1 MSIWY
6 HYKKITGLL
15 IGSIILIGF
24 ATSLS
29 SQSLSSGDGTARIIG
44 SLESPNNQYDTFL
57 PNLPGSQSSLG
68 LYVVYGP
75 QLEQRTPTIYFDRS
89 SCNTPEDFDFCFDV
103 SYVHREDYFA
113 IFQDL
118 PRTVRDIKLIGPY
131 QFSLLSSNEEL
142 ATFEQRWYYIL
153 YDWYYTRPDG
163 SRSQTF
169 TDQTS
174 CEAEANLV
182 GTNLICKE
190 FIGKY
195 LRHSHYFET
204 QEECLLEAVATTGDA
219 QAQCY
224 TTQIRNVQVLF
235 EVPHAGIDGEFG
247 PSPTRTLVGKNSAF
261 LRGTIDTKGVPTPI
275 SVEVFGVPRYVLD
288 SSGNPILNSQGFK
301 VESQVNNSAFKQ
313 PYGNVFNQ
321 ETLSLGQDP
330 NIHILGTR
338 STTNPLMTNPM
349 DPQPFT
355 LSFNPETGMNATLS
369 FSEKLKQDYIYYYRV
384 FNPTYLPDDQTK
396 NILET
401 QPIDSNTRMGITY
414 SQGWFTTGEVIME
427 NGGEVLGGVI
437 IDGSGNITLGTLEI
451 EEIDGLVPCG
461 KKDQV
466 RYYYITESLIEGE
479 TLGTRQWSQFYANQ
493 DQCMAA
499 YDAAKAAGITV
510 VGDACFENTMCT
522 YNDFIG
528 LIDRIIS
535 YLLLLIGPLA
545 AIMFAYAGFLL
556 VTSHENAEKRTK
568 ARKIFLNTAIGI
580 VIILLAW
587 VAVAQF
593 LHMLGLD
600 PDYVLLKIGS

>member
-235 EVPHAGIDGEFG
+235 EVPIGILDAEF
-247 PSPTRTLVGKNSAF
+247 PLSPKTTVVGQTSAF
-261 LRGTIDTKGVPTPI
+261 LKGSIDTKGIHIPI
-275 SVEVFGVPRYVLD
+275 WVEVFGVPDYNNIYATQNQAALD
-288 SSGNPILNSQGFK
+288 DSGLQ
-301 VESQVNNSAFKQ
+301 Q
-313 PYGNVFNQ
+313 PYGNTY
-321 ETLSLGQDP
+321 ELDTLSLAQDP
-330 NIHILGTR
+330 NIHILNTQEIQNGR
-338 STTNPLMTNPM
+338 YTNPENPEI
-349 DPQPFT
+349 FT
-355 LSFNPETGMNATLS
+355 IAFNPPQGIDADIIFLES
-369 FSEKLKQDYIYYYRV
+369 LKKNYIYYYRV
-384 FNPTYLPDDQTK
+384 FNPDYIPDDQVSRVFEKAPTDR
-396 NILET
+396 
-401 QPIDSNTRMGITY
+401 DSRQGLTY
-414 SQGWFTTGEVIME
+414 AQGWFTTKNFELKT
-427 NGGEVLGGVI
+427 GGDVLGGVLYTSDI
-437 IDGSGNITLGTLEI
+437 FSGGTDFLEN
-451 EEIDGLVPCG
+451 D
-461 KKDQV
+461 
-466 RYYYITESLIEGE
+466 IEGDVNKLFNPLDIVHVE
-479 TLGTRQWSQFYANQ
+479 TIPELVER
-493 DQCMAA
+493 
-499 YDAAKAAGITV
+499 I
-510 VGDACFENTMCT
+510 FEG
-522 YNDFIG
+522 FR
-528 LIDRIIS
+528 LI
-535 YLLLLIGPLA
+535 IGPLA
-545 AIMFAYAGFLL
+545 AVFVVYIAFLFITSAGKPEERAQTEVTLKYVTIGLGVLVGAY
-556 VTSHENAEKRTK
+556 
-568 ARKIFLNTAIGI
+568 I
-580 VIILLAW
+580 
-587 VAVAQF
+587 
-593 LHMLGLD
+593 LGLG
-600 PDYVLLKIGS
+600 VQAVVTCLGTGVCR